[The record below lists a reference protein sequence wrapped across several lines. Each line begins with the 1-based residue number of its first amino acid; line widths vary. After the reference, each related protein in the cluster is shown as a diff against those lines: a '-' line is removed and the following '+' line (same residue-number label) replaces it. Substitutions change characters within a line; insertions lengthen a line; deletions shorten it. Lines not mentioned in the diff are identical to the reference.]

1 MLMWLYEIL
10 APAVLFRHIALFLL
24 VVAMA
29 MPTVLMLRLTALA
42 AGVVALILA
51 TVIAYDPLI
60 LFWSVLFIAVVLV
73 QLFLYYRRHKGRP
86 LSAEERLFH
95 EKVVPSLTPA
105 QTRRLIEAG
114 QWRDVAAGTTL
125 TRQSEIVA
133 ELCFVSRGLVE
144 IMVDGEKI
152 AECTAGSLVGEIG
165 VSTGDPATATA
176 VCASPVRY
184 LGFETGRLY
193 GVLDRHTDLQDA
205 IELAIQRSLRDKIHR
220 QNFAAAHAA
229 GGAAP

>member
-1 MLMWLYEIL
+1 MWLYEIL
-10 APAVLFRHIALFLL
+10 APEVLFRHIALFLL

-29 MPTVLMLRLTALA
+29 MPTILMLRLVALA
-42 AGVVALILA
+42 AGVVALIL
-51 TVIAYDPLI
+51 TTFFAYDATI
-60 LFWSVLFIAVVLV
+60 LFWTFLFVAVIMV
-73 QLFLYYRRHKGRP
+73 QLLLYYRHHRGRP

-105 QTRRLIEAG
+105 QTRRLLEAG

-125 TRQSEIVA
+125 TRQGEIVT
-133 ELCFVSRGLVE
+133 ELCFISRGLVE
-144 IMVDGEKI
+144 IMVDDEKI
-152 AECTAGSLVGEIG
+152 AECKAGNLVGEIG

-184 LGFETGRLY
+184 LSFDTGRLY
-193 GVLDRHTDLQDA
+193 GVLDRHTELQDA
-205 IELAIQRSLRDKIHR
+205 LELAIQRSLRDKIHR
-220 QNFAAAHAA
+220 QNFAAAHT

>member
-29 MPTVLMLRLTALA
+29 MPSVLMLRLTALA

-51 TVIAYDPLI
+51 TVIAYDPVI

-73 QLFLYYRRHKGRP
+73 QLSLYYRRHKGRP

-95 EKVVPSLTPA
+95 EKVVASLTPA

-114 QWRDVAAGTTL
+114 QWRDVAA
-125 TRQSEIVA
+125 
-133 ELCFVSRGLVE
+133 RGALE
-144 IMVDGEKI
+144 RP
-152 AECTAGSLVGEIG
+152 S
-165 VSTGDPATATA
+165 
-176 VCASPVRY
+176 
-184 LGFETGRLY
+184 ETG
-193 GVLDRHTDLQDA
+193 
-205 IELAIQRSLRDKIHR
+205 
-220 QNFAAAHAA
+220 
-229 GGAAP
+229 

>member
-10 APAVLFRHIALFLL
+10 SPPVLFRHIAFFLL

-29 MPTVLMLRLTALA
+29 MPTLLMLRVVALA
-42 AGVVALILA
+42 AGFVALILA
-51 TVIAYDPLI
+51 TAIDYDLST
-60 LFWSVLFIAVVLV
+60 LLWSVLFIAVVLV
-73 QLFLYYRRHKGRP
+73 QLFLYYRHHRGRP
-86 LSAEERLFH
+86 LNAEERLFH
-95 EKVVPSLTPA
+95 EKAVPSLTPA

-125 TRQSEIVA
+125 TRQAEIVG
-133 ELCFVSRGLVE
+133 ELCFISRGLVE
-144 IMVDGEKI
+144 IMLDGEKI
-152 AECTAGSLVGEIG
+152 AECRAGSLVGEIG

-193 GVLDRHTDLQDA
+193 SVLDRHTDLQDA
-205 IELAIQRSLRDKIHR
+205 LELAIQRSLRDKIHR

-229 GGAAP
+229 GGAPP

>member
-10 APAVLFRHIALFLL
+10 SPPVLFRHVAFFLL

-29 MPTVLMLRLTALA
+29 MPSLLLLRAVALA

-51 TVIAYDPLI
+51 TVIDYDLGTLLWSI
-60 LFWSVLFIAVVLV
+60 LFTAVVLI
-73 QLFLYYRRHKGRP
+73 QLLLYYRRHRGRP
-86 LSAEERLFH
+86 LNAEERLFH

-125 TRQSEIVA
+125 TRQGEIVG
-133 ELCFVSRGLVE
+133 ELCFISRGMVE
-144 IMVDGEKI
+144 IILDGEKI
-152 AECTAGSLVGEIG
+152 ADCRAGSLVGEIG

-184 LGFETGRLY
+184 LGFETGHLY
-193 GVLDRHTDLQDA
+193 SVLDRHTELQDA
-205 IELAIQRSLRDKIHR
+205 LELAIQRSLRDKIHR

>member
-10 APAVLFRHIALFLL
+10 APEVLFRHIALFLL
-24 VVAMA
+24 LVSMA
-29 MPTVLMLRLTALA
+29 MTTILMLRLVALA
-42 AGVVALILA
+42 AGVVALIL
-51 TVIAYDPLI
+51 TTFFAYDATI
-60 LFWSVLFIAVVLV
+60 LFWTFLFVAVIMV
-73 QLFLYYRRHKGRP
+73 QLLLYYRHHRGRP

-105 QTRRLIEAG
+105 QTRRLLEAG

-125 TRQSEIVA
+125 TRQGEIVT
-133 ELCFVSRGLVE
+133 ELCFISRGLVE
-144 IMVDGEKI
+144 IMVDDEKI
-152 AECTAGSLVGEIG
+152 AECKAGNLVGEIG

-184 LGFETGRLY
+184 LSFDTGRLY
-193 GVLDRHTDLQDA
+193 GVLDRHTELQDA
-205 IELAIQRSLRDKIHR
+205 LELAIQRSLRDKIHR
-220 QNFAAAHAA
+220 QNFAAAHT

>member
-10 APAVLFRHIALFLL
+10 SPPVLFRHVAFFLL

-29 MPTVLMLRLTALA
+29 MPSLLLLRAVALA

-51 TVIAYDPLI
+51 TVIDYDLGTLLWSI
-60 LFWSVLFIAVVLV
+60 LFTAVVLI
-73 QLFLYYRRHKGRP
+73 QLVLYYRRHRGRP
-86 LSAEERLFH
+86 LNAEERLFH

-125 TRQSEIVA
+125 TRQGEIVG
-133 ELCFVSRGLVE
+133 ELCFVSRGMVE
-144 IMVDGEKI
+144 IILDGEKI
-152 AECTAGSLVGEIG
+152 ADCRAGSLVGEIG

-184 LGFETGRLY
+184 LGFETGHLY
-193 GVLDRHTDLQDA
+193 SVLDRHTELQDA
-205 IELAIQRSLRDKIHR
+205 LELAIQRSLRDKIHR

>member
-1 MLMWLYEIL
+1 LMWLYEIL
-10 APAVLFRHIALFLL
+10 SPPVLFRHVAFFLL

-29 MPTVLMLRLTALA
+29 MPSLLLLRAVALA

-51 TVIAYDPLI
+51 TVIDYDLGTLLWSI
-60 LFWSVLFIAVVLV
+60 LFTAVVLI
-73 QLFLYYRRHKGRP
+73 QLLLYYRRHRGRP
-86 LSAEERLFH
+86 LNAEERLFH

-125 TRQSEIVA
+125 TRQGEIVG
-133 ELCFVSRGLVE
+133 ELCFISRGMVE
-144 IMVDGEKI
+144 IILDGEKI
-152 AECTAGSLVGEIG
+152 ADCRAGSLVGEIG

-184 LGFETGRLY
+184 LGFETGHLY
-193 GVLDRHTDLQDA
+193 SVLDRHTELQDA
-205 IELAIQRSLRDKIHR
+205 LELAIQRSLRDKIHR